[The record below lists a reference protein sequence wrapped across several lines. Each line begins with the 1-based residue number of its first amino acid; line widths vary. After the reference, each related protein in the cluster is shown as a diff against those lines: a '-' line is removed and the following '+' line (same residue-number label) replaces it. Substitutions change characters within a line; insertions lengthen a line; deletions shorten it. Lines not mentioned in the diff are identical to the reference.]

1 MMEQPEKTIH
11 TIGVTKSSES
21 KPHKTQPVKII
32 DFDMP
37 FNSMVTFMIKWVL
50 ASIPA
55 MIILS
60 IIGLIL
66 GMILISIFGTMMMST
81 FSQY

>member
-1 MMEQPEKTIH
+1 MGIPNENTH
-11 TIGVTKSSES
+11 TIEVTKSDST
-21 KPHKTQPVKII
+21 KPSKTQPVKII

-37 FNSMVTFMIKWVL
+37 FSSMVTFMIKWVL

-66 GMILISIFGTMMMST
+66 GMILISIFGTIMMST

>member
-1 MMEQPEKTIH
+1 MESQEKPTH
-11 TIGVTKSSES
+11 TIEVTKSSDHT
-21 KPHKTQPVKII
+21 PHKTQSVKII

-37 FNSMVTFMIKWVL
+37 FGSMVTFMIKWVL

-60 IIGLIL
+60 IIGLII
-66 GMILISIFGTMMMST
+66 GMILISIFGTIMMST
-81 FSQY
+81 FSHY

>member
-1 MMEQPEKTIH
+1 MEEKPPH
-11 TIGVTKSSES
+11 TIEVTKSSDH
-21 KPHKTQPVKII
+21 KPHKTQPVKIV

-37 FNSMVTFMIKWVL
+37 FGSMVSFMIKWVL

-60 IIGLIL
+60 IIGLII
-66 GMILISIFGTMMMST
+66 GMILISIFGTIMMST
-81 FSQY
+81 FSHY

>member
-21 KPHKTQPVKII
+21 KSHKTQPVKIT
-32 DFDMP
+32 DFDVP
-37 FNSMVTFMIKWVL
+37 FGY
-50 ASIPA
+50 
-55 MIILS
+55 IIMKS
-60 IIGLIL
+60 
-66 GMILISIFGTMMMST
+66 